1 MTMYIVLGDHLIPR
15 TSTKRLKASALFQ
28 IVNWHRSISS
38 VSLVFLADAF
48 SFGFVSFDQSRTDTR
63 LA

>member
-1 MTMYIVLGDHLIPR
+1 LIPR